1 MSKFDLKEARNRL
14 VAKDNRMIQRGL
26 FSMNLMENKAI
37 NYLVSKIKPDDK
49 PGTTYVFNCQEFQAL
64 LNWATAADS
73 YGRVKIMLQNLGDMS
88 WWIDGE
94 INGQKKDILL
104 RWFNIVRADPGTGD
118 IEISFAEDTF
128 PYLCKLQEG
137 RERGNF
143 FTAYK
148 LQNVTLMKHVYS
160 PRIYELLK
168 SYQFNNQKWTFENG
182 TGTEF
187 DIQRRIADTEMD
199 RKNRKSKTEVPKGWA
214 NWHIFK
220 RDVLDPAV
228 REINLYTDIKV
239 AYAGKKEDIHR
250 RKTRAIRTIE
260 FYMVGKT
267 EPEQIRTEEYIDA
280 EYREIEEQDRFHQ
293 MTLEETFFG
302 AHRKAQEEEKIYKER
317 ERADLKEAET
327 EEAIESSDHPALAEL
342 LYSKGADFDSDKIDY
357 LFLLATSERAAGRL
371 NTRDAREL
379 FACDYVIYYYDQ
391 IRATAEETKTTPYRR
406 LIDCIKKD
414 YDNIAEKYIRQ
425 YETDPSKA
433 YGFIR

>member
-1 MSKFDLKEARNRL
+1 MGNFDLKEARNRL
-14 VAKDNRMIQRGL
+14 VAKDNRMIQKGL

-37 NYLVSKIKPDDK
+37 NYLVSKIRPDDS
-49 PGTTYVFNCQEFQAL
+49 PGSTYVFNCQEFQSL
-64 LNWATAADS
+64 LNWSTAADS

-94 INGQKKDILL
+94 INGQRKDILL

-182 TGTEF
+182 TGTEY

-228 REINLYTDIKV
+228 KEINLYTDIKV
-239 AYAGKKEDIHR
+239 AYSGKKEDIHR

-267 EPEQIRTEEYIDA
+267 EPEKMRTEEYIDA
-280 EYREIEEQDRFHQ
+280 EYREIEDQSRFHQ
-293 MTLEETFFG
+293 MTLEETFFKS
-302 AHRKAQEEEKIYKER
+302 HEKSLEEEKAEKEMAA
-317 ERADLKEAET
+317 EELKMEQAD
-327 EEAIESSDHPALAEL
+327 ESEYPVLSECLAMR
-342 LYSKGADFDSDKIDY
+342 GADFDEDKIAMLYHTVMMDNGM
-357 LFLLATSERAAGRL
+357 LSVSRTAWELVAT
-371 NTRDAREL
+371 DII
-379 FACDYVIYYYDQ
+379 VYYYDK
-391 IRATAEETKTTPYRR
+391 IKATPEETRTTTFKR
-406 LIDCIKKD
+406 LLNMVRND
-414 YDNIAEKYIRQ
+414 YDKVAGRCRRAHGGCE
-425 YETDPSKA
+425 
-433 YGFIR
+433 

>member
-1 MSKFDLKEARNRL
+1 MGNIDLKEARNRL
-14 VAKDNRMIQRGL
+14 VAKDNRMIQKGL

-37 NYLVSKIKPDDK
+37 NYLVSKIKPDDA
-49 PGTTYVFNCQEFQAL
+49 PGTKYVFNCQEFQAL
-64 LNWATAADS
+64 LNWSTAADS

-88 WWIDGE
+88 WWIDGKDS
-94 INGQKKDILL
+94 GQKKDILFK
-104 RWFNIVRADPGTGD
+104 WFDIVRADPGTGD
-118 IEISFAEDTF
+118 IEISFATDTF

-137 RERGNF
+137 REKGNY

-228 REINLYTDIKV
+228 KEINLYTDIKV
-239 AYAGKKEDIHR
+239 AYSGKKEDIHR
-250 RKTRAIRTIE
+250 HKTRAIRTIE

-293 MTLEETFFG
+293 MTLEETFFN
-302 AHRKAQEEEKIYKER
+302 AHKESLEEEKAEKAMAEEER
-317 ERADLKEAET
+317 IMEQADQSEYPVLSE
-327 EEAIESSDHPALAEL
+327 ILAMR
-342 LYSKGADFDSDKIDY
+342 GADFDEDKITMPYHTVMMDNRM
-357 LFLLATSERAAGRL
+357 LTVS
-371 NTRDAREL
+371 NTAREL
-379 FACDYVIYYYDQ
+379 VATDIIAYYYDK
-391 IRATAEETKTTPYRR
+391 IKATPEETRTTPFKR
-406 LIDCIKKD
+406 LLDMVRND
-414 YDNIAEKYIRQ
+414 YDRIAERCRRAHGGQ
-425 YETDPSKA
+425 
-433 YGFIR
+433 G

>member
-1 MSKFDLKEARNRL
+1 MGNFDLKEARNRL
-14 VAKDNRMIQRGL
+14 VAKDNRMIQKGL

-37 NYLVSKIKPDDK
+37 NYLVSKIRPDDS
-49 PGTTYVFNCQEFQAL
+49 PGSTYVFNCQEFQSL
-64 LNWATAADS
+64 LNWSTAADS

-94 INGQKKDILL
+94 INGQRKDILL

-182 TGTEF
+182 TGTEY

-228 REINLYTDIKV
+228 KEINLYTDIKV
-239 AYAGKKEDIHR
+239 AYSGKKEDIHR

-267 EPEQIRTEEYIDA
+267 EPEKMRTEEYIDA
-280 EYREIEEQDRFHQ
+280 EYREIEDQSRFHQ
-293 MTLEETFFG
+293 MTLEETFFKS
-302 AHRKAQEEEKIYKER
+302 HEKSLEEEKAEKEMAA
-317 ERADLKEAET
+317 EELKMEQADDSEYPVLSEC
-327 EEAIESSDHPALAEL
+327 LAMR
-342 LYSKGADFDSDKIDY
+342 GADFDEDKIAMLYHTVMMDNGM
-357 LFLLATSERAAGRL
+357 LSVSRTAWELVAT
-371 NTRDAREL
+371 DII
-379 FACDYVIYYYDQ
+379 VYYYDK
-391 IRATAEETKTTPYRR
+391 IKATPEETRTTTFKR
-406 LIDCIKKD
+406 LLNMVRND
-414 YDNIAEKYIRQ
+414 YDKVAGRCRRAHGGCE
-425 YETDPSKA
+425 
-433 YGFIR
+433 